1 MRRARCSN
9 KFPYSTDTLGNM
21 RMLQEEKKKIVAED
35 DVRLSLQQ
43 CSNSLQI
50 SSSNIEQLLHCWQWI
65 ALVELLSF
73 DQRGSENSETALPNN
88 TVWPAS
94 SLMDAGIMK
103 LMRMTSRDVQ
113 DESSDWIDTKTTSE
127 TLYCAVFDS
136 PLRR

>member
-1 MRRARCSN
+1 
-9 KFPYSTDTLGNM
+9 M

-43 CSNSLQI
+43 FSNSLQI

-73 DQRGSENSETALPNN
+73 DHRGSENSETALPNN